1 MLTPE
6 QEPAAD
12 KPPVPGVAAAV
23 TPVIAVTPGAAAPV
37 TTPAALKAVMAGTSR
52 KKKSAF

>member
-1 MLTPE
+1 MAKALMRERGPE
-6 QEPAAD
+6 AD
-12 KPPVPGVAAAV
+12 KPPV
-23 TPVIAVTPGAAAPV
+23 PGAAAPV